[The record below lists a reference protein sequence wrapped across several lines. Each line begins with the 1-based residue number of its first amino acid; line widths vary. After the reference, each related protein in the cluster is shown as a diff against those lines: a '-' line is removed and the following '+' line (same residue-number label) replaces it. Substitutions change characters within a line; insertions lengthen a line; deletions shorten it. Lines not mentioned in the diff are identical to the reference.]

1 MIRIRRTLIILVAT
15 GLWGAA
21 QKAWGQAKPSK
32 RGVFKADFEA
42 KDLALWTVK
51 VADKRNAGTVKIET
65 VDGGKAFKLTGPAL
79 EKLEGKPNETR
90 VQIEEIGGDSALR
103 VRGPVFK
110 IQENKMGRTNTFR
123 EDTIYRH
130 SILSVLPM
138 PPTDTFD
145 LEVEIRGVGG
155 IQFGGGFKV
164 YIGQVGDIGNLMYQ
178 VPMQGARRIGL
189 RYLSLNKWN
198 RLKVV
203 CTPSFV
209 RIYREESLVG
219 NIVIDR
225 KQNWPQGV
233 AKGPIALVGEDAYFD
248 DLKVFGAPSP
258 LDASIVVPALPDN
271 VQPEAYAFS
280 AAADVTVQFAAL
292 NYGASEVQL
301 TLAIDE
307 FDKDSRRDFGHKPV
321 PAGSSTARRLA
332 FELGRMKPGLYQMHL
347 AFSAAGKT
355 AGKLTWPLAVLRSM
369 GGKKEDFVRPALPMA
384 PYLKAMKYTR
394 TRQPF
399 YGNTFIYKVLDDLR
413 YYGFNALVD
422 GFMRNEHLDLCQ
434 RYGIAV
440 WDRGR
445 PRNHPVVLG
454 ALIGDEPTRKS
465 MSGYVRDYKAARE
478 ARQDPDQLLLTN
490 VIADGSLSCIS
501 NFFWDVIQPR
511 HRFCRRKYLAWGA
524 GPRAC
529 QSLLLGAKARA
540 LIDGRISVLCG
551 QARTGHTSAG

>member
-1 MIRIRRTLIILVAT
+1 
-15 GLWGAA
+15 
-21 QKAWGQAKPSK
+21 
-32 RGVFKADFEA
+32 
-42 KDLALWTVK
+42 
-51 VADKRNAGTVKIET
+51 
-65 VDGGKAFKLTGPAL
+65 
-79 EKLEGKPNETR
+79 
-90 VQIEEIGGDSALR
+90 
-103 VRGPVFK
+103 
-110 IQENKMGRTNTFR
+110 
-123 EDTIYRH
+123 
-130 SILSVLPM
+130 
-138 PPTDTFD
+138 
-145 LEVEIRGVGG
+145 
-155 IQFGGGFKV
+155 
-164 YIGQVGDIGNLMYQ
+164 
-178 VPMQGARRIGL
+178 
-189 RYLSLNKWN
+189 
-198 RLKVV
+198 
-203 CTPSFV
+203 
-209 RIYREESLVG
+209 
-219 NIVIDR
+219 
-225 KQNWPQGV
+225 
-233 AKGPIALVGEDAYFD
+233 
-248 DLKVFGAPSP
+248 
-258 LDASIVVPALPDN
+258 
-271 VQPEAYAFS
+271 
-280 AAADVTVQFAAL
+280 
-292 NYGASEVQL
+292 
-301 TLAIDE
+301 
-307 FDKDSRRDFGHKPV
+307 
-321 PAGSSTARRLA
+321 
-332 FELGRMKPGLYQMHL
+332 
-347 AFSAAGKT
+347 
-355 AGKLTWPLAVLRSM
+355 
-369 GGKKEDFVRPALPMA
+369 MA